1 MKNLPLVTVIIP
13 VYNGGKFLEEA
24 LQSVFDQTYQNI
36 EIVVVD
42 DGSTDNTAEIAQ
54 SFSQVHYIY
63 QENQGVSVARN
74 TAISRA
80 GGEYIAFLDAD
91 DIWMPDK
98 LSIQIEYML
107 GNPEFRITT
116 TDKTN
121 FLEPGT
127 QLPNHLKQIDNWES
141 MEENIPSMMMV
152 HHSVFKEIGY
162 YSPDYKAS
170 EDTEWIWRAMDA
182 KIPIKKIEKN
192 LVRRRLHGSNLSWV
206 MVKDHKANLMRIL
219 RESVARK
226 KRSKG
231 SA

>member
-24 LQSVFDQTYQNI
+24 LQSVFDQTYQNM
-36 EIVVVD
+36 EIIVVD
-42 DGSTDNTAEIAQ
+42 DGSTDNSADIAQ
-54 SFSQVHYIY
+54 RYPGVNYIY

-74 TAISRA
+74 TAITKA
-80 GGEYIAFLDAD
+80 KGEFIAFLDSD
-91 DIWMPDK
+91 DFWMPDK

-107 GNPEFRITT
+107 RNPEFRITT

-127 QLPNHLKQIDNWES
+127 QLPNHLKQIDNWET
-141 MEENIPSMMMV
+141 MEENIPSTMVV
-152 HHSVFKEIGY
+152 HHSVFKEIGN
-162 YSPDYKAS
+162 YSPDYRAS
-170 EDTEWIWRAMDA
+170 EDIEWIWRATDA
-182 KIPIKKIEKN
+182 SISIKKVEKN

-206 MVKDHKANLMRIL
+206 MVKDHKTNLMRIL

-226 KRSKG
+226 QGRSG